1 MKTHREREKHRHR
14 QREKQA
20 PCREPDMVLDTG
32 PPGSHPGLQAAPNCW
47 ATRAA
52 LGILILCDLAKSH
65 KMRSILFV
73 TKNILLANLCEKKV
87 KKKRDYEK
95 VVS

>member
-1 MKTHREREKHRHR
+1 
-14 QREKQA
+14 
-20 PCREPDMVLDTG
+20 MVLDPG
-32 PPGSHPGLQAAPNCW
+32 PPGSHPGLQAAPNCC

-52 LGILILCDLAKSH
+52 PGILILCDLAKSH